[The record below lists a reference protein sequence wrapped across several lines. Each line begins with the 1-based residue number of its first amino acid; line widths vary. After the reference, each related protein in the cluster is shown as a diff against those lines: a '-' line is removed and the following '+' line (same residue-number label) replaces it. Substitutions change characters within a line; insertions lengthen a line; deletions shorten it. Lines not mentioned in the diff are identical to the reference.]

1 MIEMIFKILL
11 MAASMFLSI
20 RAVHFKEYDIAVFFA
35 FISMIQLAGLV
46 IISIEKIIK
55 DNLPKT
61 K

>member
-1 MIEMIFKILL
+1 